1 MNAIATATSVARYV
15 NNLTGTLRDQG
26 YTSEISQLE
35 QSRTYGPWSLHLT
48 VTSRRDQ
55 DTACVFEMDIDP
67 ADGDGMFADIPRLDF
82 DFANTNVANRRERR
96 AQVREQLACALS
108 GCEIDDDFYGYGYN
122 FLLVADALAL
132 AVNGAST
139 DLADLAA

>member
-1 MNAIATATSVARYV
+1 MFVNATATAVHRYV
-15 NNLTGTLRDQG
+15 NNLTEEMRVQG
-26 YTSEISQLE
+26 FNAEVTRLE
-35 QSRTYGPWSLHLT
+35 QAEKYGPWTLHLT

-96 AQVREQLACALS
+96 AQVREQLSCALS
-108 GCEIDDDFYGYGYN
+108 GCEIDDDFYGYGYGYN
-122 FLLVADALAL
+122 YMMVSDAMVTVMLGL
-132 AVNGAST
+132 AVT
-139 DLADLAA
+139 C

>member
-1 MNAIATATSVARYV
+1 MFVNATATAVHRYV
-15 NNLTGTLRDQG
+15 NNLTEEMRVQG
-26 YTSEISQLE
+26 FNAEVTRLE
-35 QSRTYGPWSLHLT
+35 QAEKYGPWTLHLT

-67 ADGDGMFADIPRLDF
+67 ADGDGLFADIPRLDV
-82 DFANTNVANRRERR
+82 DFVGKQVPHRRERR

-122 FLLVADALAL
+122 YMMVSDAMVTVMLGL
-132 AVNGAST
+132 AVT
-139 DLADLAA
+139 C